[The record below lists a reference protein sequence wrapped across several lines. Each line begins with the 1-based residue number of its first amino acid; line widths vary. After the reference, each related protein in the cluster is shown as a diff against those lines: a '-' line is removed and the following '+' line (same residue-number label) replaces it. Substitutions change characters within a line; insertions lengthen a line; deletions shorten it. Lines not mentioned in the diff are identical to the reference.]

1 MKKRFM
7 ALMLVSVLILISIGT
22 MAVQAETA
30 EYNLNKKYVRFIG
43 RNELNE
49 VYGTAINWPGAG
61 FEFKFTGTCADVEVN
76 HKTAA
81 AYFTVI
87 IDNGEPTRVELA
99 QGWNVIATGLEES
112 EHTVKLLRSSEGKDG
127 CIYFGKLRADGVPSP
142 TTEPRKKIEFYGD
155 SFTVGYGNLAAAGE
169 RKSAANTDN
178 YCAYPSI
185 AARKLGAEA
194 SIIAESGRGIAINNS
209 GSLTNPIPIMSKYCD
224 IPASA
229 GEHQLWDH
237 SKFIPQVVSVFL
249 GINDNAGDS
258 ESGVENPTELVT
270 TTYKEFITELRGYYP
285 KANIIL
291 CSRPSGCYQGAID
304 NVFAELSET
313 DTKLH
318 RFYFDPCTATGI
330 AGHPTAAE
338 HEVLAEQLVAY
349 INTIDNVWQDEENL
363 DAVSHSTQIA
373 VSGKVPFEYGN
384 KPVTLI
390 MKKKGSD
397 LTDYAN
403 WNTNV
408 GYAQQ
413 QDIDDEGNYLFK
425 FSFSGNVDEYELLL
439 NQGGKVI
446 NETISSNVATE
457 QLVTAN
463 MDLVQN
469 GEKAEFTAE
478 ILNKYGFSGINYRVL
493 LAAYSDDNSLC
504 SAKLTTMKELGESM
518 SEENEWIDINANV
531 KYVKAYL
538 WNEKMMPLCEDDEVT
553 ISF

>member
-1 MKKRFM
+1 MWQ
-7 ALMLVSVLILISIGT
+7 AGYVSCQNLV
-22 MAVQAETA
+22 
-30 EYNLNKKYVRFIG
+30 
-43 RNELNE
+43 
-49 VYGTAINWPGAG
+49 
-61 FEFKFTGTCADVEVN
+61 
-76 HKTAA
+76 
-81 AYFTVI
+81 
-87 IDNGEPTRVELA
+87 
-99 QGWNVIATGLEES
+99 
-112 EHTVKLLRSSEGKDG
+112 
-127 CIYFGKLRADGVPSP
+127 
-142 TTEPRKKIEFYGD
+142 
-155 SFTVGYGNLAAAGE
+155 
-169 RKSAANTDN
+169 
-178 YCAYPSI
+178 
-185 AARKLGAEA
+185 
-194 SIIAESGRGIAINNS
+194 
-209 GSLTNPIPIMSKYCD
+209 
-224 IPASA
+224 
-229 GEHQLWDH
+229 
-237 SKFIPQVVSVFL
+237 
-249 GINDNAGDS
+249 
-258 ESGVENPTELVT
+258 
-270 TTYKEFITELRGYYP
+270 
-285 KANIIL
+285 
-291 CSRPSGCYQGAID
+291 D
-304 NVFAELSET
+304 NVFNELSPT
-313 DTKLH
+313 DSRLH
-318 RFYFDPCTATGI
+318 RFYFDPCPAEGI
-330 AGHPTAAE
+330 ASHPTVAN
-338 HEVLAEQLVAY
+338 HQVLADALVEK

-504 SAKLTTMKELGESM
+504 SAKLTTMKALGESM

>member
-1 MKKRFM
+1 M
-7 ALMLVSVLILISIGT
+7 
-22 MAVQAETA
+22 
-30 EYNLNKKYVRFIG
+30 
-43 RNELNE
+43 
-49 VYGTAINWPGAG
+49 
-61 FEFKFTGTCADVEVN
+61 
-76 HKTAA
+76 
-81 AYFTVI
+81 
-87 IDNGEPTRVELA
+87 
-99 QGWNVIATGLEES
+99 
-112 EHTVKLLRSSEGKDG
+112 
-127 CIYFGKLRADGVPSP
+127 
-142 TTEPRKKIEFYGD
+142 
-155 SFTVGYGNLAAAGE
+155 
-169 RKSAANTDN
+169 
-178 YCAYPSI
+178 
-185 AARKLGAEA
+185 
-194 SIIAESGRGIAINNS
+194 
-209 GSLTNPIPIMSKYCD
+209 
-224 IPASA
+224 

-237 SKFIPQVVSVFL
+237 SKFTPQVVSVFL

-463 MDLVQN
+463 MELVQN